1 MATNLLK
8 AILNITKTRKYSIAE
23 NYIGKKNIATV
34 NRANNVGEALEL
46 FVKDAFCGSFDE
58 KEKTN
63 MYSKNFSYLGNQN
76 NPPDI
81 IIRGGDAIEVKKIA
95 GVKKSDLALNSSYP
109 KSKLLSS
116 SKMITD
122 ACRKCEPDWKEKDIV
137 YSVGFVEGISLKAIV
152 FVYGDCYAAS
162 PETYERVREKFIV
175 GLSKTDMDFSKTN
188 ELGRIN
194 KVDPLGITNLRI
206 RGMWAIQNPL
216 KAFSILLNVEK
227 ENKFTLVALMRKAK
241 YLSFPKEDRD
251 CIENNRNL
259 KISDAEIPEPDNPA
273 KLASVKIIMFTEK

>member
-8 AILNITKTRKYSIAE
+8 AILNITKTRKYNIAE
-23 NYIGKKNIATV
+23 DYIGKKSLATA
-34 NRANNVGEALEL
+34 NRANSVGEALEF
-46 FVKDAFCGSFDE
+46 FVKDAFCGSFGE
-58 KEKTN
+58 KEKTKE
-63 MYSKNFSYLGNQN
+63 YSKNFSYLGNQN
-76 NPPDI
+76 NPPDM

-95 GVKKSDLALNSSYP
+95 GVKKSDLAFNSSYP
-109 KSKLLSS
+109 QSKLLSS

-122 ACRKCEPDWKEKDIV
+122 ACRKCESNWKEKDIV

-175 GLSKTDMDFSKTN
+175 GLSKANMDFSKTN

-194 KVDPLGITNLRI
+194 RVDPLGITNLRI

-227 ENKFTLVALMRKAK
+227 ENKFTLVALMRKEK
-241 YLSFPKEDRD
+241 YFSFPKEDRD
-251 CIENNRNL
+251 CIEKNQNL
-259 KISDAEIPEPDNPA
+259 KISNAEIPEPDNPA
-273 KLASVKIIMFTEK
+273 KLASVKIILFTEK